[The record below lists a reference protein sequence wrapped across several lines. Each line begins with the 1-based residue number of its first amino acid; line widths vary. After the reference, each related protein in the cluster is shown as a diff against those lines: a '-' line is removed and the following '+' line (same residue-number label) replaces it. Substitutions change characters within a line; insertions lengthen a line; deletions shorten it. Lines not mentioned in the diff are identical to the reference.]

1 MPKIDTSKIEGYAEM
16 SAEDKVKAL
25 EAWEYDDNSA
35 EVERWK
41 LACNKACTDA
51 ATWKHKYQET
61 QSDDAQKQATESELI
76 AALRKEL
83 DTLRQEM
90 TIREYIAEYVRI
102 GYPDDLAQEA
112 AIALVTGNSEGVF
125 AIAQEVNRKQSN
137 KARADALTKTPK
149 PPAGSGERMLSV
161 DDIRKMPFEERVAFA
176 QKYPEQYKA
185 AYDNEDIMK
194 EM

>member
-1 MPKIDTSKIEGYAEM
+1 MAKIDTSKIEGYAEM

-61 QSDDAQKQATESELI
+61 QSDDAQKQAAESELI
-76 AALRKEL
+76 AALRNEL
-83 DTLRQEM
+83 DTMRKEM
-90 TIREYIAEYVRI
+90 SLMEFKAEYIRI
-102 GYPDDLAQEA
+102 GYPDNLAGE
-112 AIALVTGNSEGVF
+112 IALALVEKNFDGV
-125 AIAQEVNRKQSN
+125 IALQQEFLDKQSS

-149 PPAGSGERMLSV
+149 PPAGSGERMISV
-161 DDIRKMPFEERVAFA
+161 DDIRKMPFEERIAFA
-176 QKYPEQYKA
+176 QQYPEQYKA